1 LTVFYFRPYTIKY
14 IQKLIGVVVEDK
26 RRYHRFPVQERAI
39 YYKNDPPGTNNLF
52 MTNFSRDG
60 MGISIPHRYNIKT
73 GDELDLTMTITP
85 LTQPMTVTGTVMWI
99 KPSDRYSN
107 YLLLCGIK
115 FKRIDTEQKWE
126 LLDYVY
132 DKWSKQAH
140 EVSDSSS
147 AEQTLQQIPTEGTK
161 IYNTDLELYSIVES
175 IAKTPDTIS
184 ITVNDE
190 QWSGLDRARQ
200 YTLANT
206 LYRTLNPDIKTDHVY
221 IRNKEGKRLAWLLQ
235 GDTGNKYMVVA
246 GG

>member
-1 LTVFYFRPYTIKY
+1 
-14 IQKLIGVVVEDK
+14 VEDK
-26 RRYHRFPVQERAI
+26 RRFHRFPVLQRAK
-39 YYKNDPPGTNNLF
+39 YYKLNPPESNSLF

-60 MGISIPHRYNIKT
+60 IGISIPYRYNIRT

-85 LTQPMTVTGTVMWI
+85 LTQPMTVTGTVMWT
-99 KPSDRYSN
+99 KPSDSYCD

-132 DKWSKQAH
+132 DKWNKQAH
-140 EVSDSSS
+140 RGSNSSS
-147 AEQTLQQIPTEGTK
+147 TEQTLQQIPAEGTK
-161 IYNTDLELYSIVES
+161 AYNTDLELSSIVERIS
-175 IAKTPDTIS
+175 IIQDTIS

-190 QWSGLDRARQ
+190 LWSRLDRPQ
-200 YTLANT
+200 KYTLANT
-206 LYRTLNPDIKTDHVY
+206 LYRTLNSNMNMKTDHMY
-221 IRNKEGKRLAWLLQ
+221 IKNKEGKLLAWLLQ